1 MILHM
6 PLQKVFSQQQE
17 QQEQLPFLRRMHHQ
31 SSLLPFPLPSAD
43 GMMFFCTTNSGFG
56 ARPSFQQ
63 IASMLGQM
71 KRLMGKQQNA
81 FRFLLPIGSR
91 VKFIASY
98 LFTEPRL
105 QLGPPPLPPPYWLLY
120 LLHSIL
126 YCGGGQ
132 RRRGG
137 VSQRGRRG
145 ILFSPSKSPS
155 RPSRGRTDGRPKDS
169 VQPRR
174 RRSSGGAAVMKSTL
188 SA

>member
-1 MILHM
+1 
-6 PLQKVFSQQQE
+6 
-17 QQEQLPFLRRMHHQ
+17 
-31 SSLLPFPLPSAD
+31 
-43 GMMFFCTTNSGFG
+43 
-56 ARPSFQQ
+56 
-63 IASMLGQM
+63 MLGQM

-81 FRFLLPIGSR
+81 FRFLLPIRSR
-91 VKFIASY
+91 LKFIVSY
-98 LFTEPRL
+98 LFTKPRL

-155 RPSRGRTDGRPKDS
+155 RPSLGRTRTDGPKIQSSRGEAVAAQQSHEIDTVLRKEREEGAVFVLG
-169 VQPRR
+169 VQTCSFPHSF
-174 RRSSGGAAVMKSTL
+174 SSCGVIWVCL
-188 SA
+188 SPSWD